1 MSSLLPENIKP
12 VAPEQFHELHM
23 PQWHLALRITLA
35 LLTLAYAFFVP
46 ARLVLVTYA
55 GFGIGVILYIAVQSL
70 LGLSI
75 ILNRASSTLLHAITC
90 IDVIGALCV
99 VMNDP
104 APLPPTLILVGAT
117 LALAVA
123 QHRLKSF
130 TAVFAGIMLL
140 TVGALLL
147 RQHFLHQA
155 YDFYFVSIT
164 LFMLVSACTTLILSA
179 HAETL
184 RLRAARVTE
193 TDSLTGLGNRWTFYE
208 AAKYLLPYHQR
219 NMTPMMV
226 MFAEIEV
233 IAHKGKHKRKRIG
246 KTINQYLLKQFASI
260 VDQRLRGCDIAVH
273 YGGNEFAFLLVDT
286 STKDAEIIAF
296 DIQQQFDIWAK
307 QKDLPAYVHIGLSV
321 IPNRPVAMDQ
331 ILININAALYR
342 ARQYK
347 KGVSGAVFA
356 DPDQVR

>member
-12 VAPEQFHELHM
+12 VAPEQFHELHL

-35 LLTLAYAFFVP
+35 LLALIYAFFVP
-46 ARLVLVTYA
+46 AKLLLVTYT
-55 GFGIGVILYIAVQSL
+55 GFSIGVILYIAAQSL

-75 ILNRASSTLLHAITC
+75 IFNRATPVLLHAITY
-90 IDVIGALCV
+90 IDIIASLCV
-99 VMNDP
+99 VINDP
-104 APLPPTLILVGAT
+104 SVLPPTLILVNAM

-123 QHRLKSF
+123 QHRLKPF
-130 TAVFAGIMLL
+130 TAVFAVTLLL

-147 RQHFLHQA
+147 RQHFLHKD
-155 YDFYFVSIT
+155 YDIYFASIT
-164 LFMLVSACTTLILSA
+164 LFMLTSACTTLILST

-193 TDSLTGLGNRWTFYE
+193 TDPLTGLGNRWTFYE

-233 IAHKGKHKRKRIG
+233 PKRKGRHMG
-246 KTINQYLLKQFASI
+246 KTINQYLLKQFSSI
-260 VDQRLRGCDIAVH
+260 VDQRLRSCDIAVH
-273 YGGNEFAFLLVDT
+273 YGGNEFAFLLLDT
-286 STKDAEIIAF
+286 TTKDAEVIAF

>member
-12 VAPEQFHELHM
+12 VAPEQFHELHL

-35 LLTLAYAFFVP
+35 LLALTYAFFVP
-46 ARLVLVTYA
+46 AKLLLVTYA
-55 GFGIGVILYIAVQSL
+55 GFGIGVILYIAAQSL

-75 ILNRASSTLLHAITC
+75 ILNRASPALLHAITY
-90 IDVIGALCV
+90 IDVIGSLCV
-99 VMNDP
+99 VINDP
-104 APLPPTLILVGAT
+104 APLPPTLILVSAT

-130 TAVFAGIMLL
+130 TAVFAGTMLL
-140 TVGALLL
+140 TAGTLLL
-147 RQHFLHQA
+147 RQHFLHQPH
-155 YDFYFVSIT
+155 DIYFASVA
-164 LFMLVSACTTLILSA
+164 LFTLVSACTTLILSA

-193 TDSLTGLGNRWTFYE
+193 TDPLTGLGNRWTFYE

-233 IAHKGKHKRKRIG
+233 TKRKGKRVG
-246 KTINQYLLKQFASI
+246 KTINQYLLKQFSSI

-286 STKDAEIIAF
+286 TTKDAEIIAF

-321 IPNRPVAMDQ
+321 IPNRPVALDQ

>member
-12 VAPEQFHELHM
+12 VAPEQFHELHL

-46 ARLVLVTYA
+46 AKLLLVTYT
-55 GFGIGVILYIAVQSL
+55 GFSIGVIIYVAIQSL

-75 ILNRASSTLLHAITC
+75 ILNRANPTLLHAITY

-99 VMNDP
+99 VINDP

-147 RQHFLHQA
+147 RQHFLHQT
-155 YDFYFVSIT
+155 YDIYFASIT
-164 LFMLVSACTTLILSA
+164 LFTLASACSTLILSA

-193 TDSLTGLGNRWTFYE
+193 TDPLTGLGNRWTFYE

-233 IAHKGKHKRKRIG
+233 TKRKGKRVG

-260 VDQRLRGCDIAVH
+260 VDQRLRGCDVAVH

-286 STKDAEIIAF
+286 TTKDAEVIAF

>member
-12 VAPEQFHELHM
+12 VAPEQFHELHL

-35 LLTLAYAFFVP
+35 LLALAYAFFVP
-46 ARLVLVTYA
+46 AKLLLVTYA

-75 ILNRASSTLLHAITC
+75 ILNRANSALLQAITY
-90 IDVIGALCV
+90 IDVIAALCV
-99 VMNDP
+99 VINDP

-147 RQHFLHQA
+147 RQHFLHQT
-155 YDFYFVSIT
+155 YDIYFASIT
-164 LFMLVSACTTLILSA
+164 LFTLASACTTLILSA
-179 HAETL
+179 HAEAL
-184 RLRAARVTE
+184 RLQAARVTE
-193 TDSLTGLGNRWTFYE
+193 TDPLTGLGNRWTFYE

-233 IAHKGKHKRKRIG
+233 TKRKGKRVG

-260 VDQRLRGCDIAVH
+260 VDQRLRGCDVSVH

-286 STKDAEIIAF
+286 TTKDAEVIAF

>member
-12 VAPEQFHELHM
+12 VAPEQFHELHL

-35 LLTLAYAFFVP
+35 LLTLTYAYFVP
-46 ARLVLVTYA
+46 ARLLLITYA
-55 GFGIGVILYIAVQSL
+55 GFGIGVIIYIAAQSL

-75 ILNRASSTLLHAITC
+75 ILNRANSTLLQAITF
-90 IDVIGALCV
+90 IDVIGSLCV
-99 VMNDP
+99 LINDP
-104 APLPPTLILVGAT
+104 APLPPTLILVSAT
-117 LALAVA
+117 LAMAVA

-130 TAVFAGIMLL
+130 TAVFAGTLLL
-140 TVGALLL
+140 TVGTLLL
-147 RQHFLHQA
+147 RQHFVHKSH
-155 YDFYFVSIT
+155 DVYFASIT
-164 LFMLVSACTTLILSA
+164 LFMLASACTSLILSA

-193 TDSLTGLGNRWTFYE
+193 TDALTGLGNRWTFYE

-226 MFAEIEV
+226 MFAEIE
-233 IAHKGKHKRKRIG
+233 IPKRKGKRIS
-246 KTINQYLLKQFASI
+246 KTINQYLLKQFSSI
-260 VDQRLRGCDIAVH
+260 IDQRLRGCDVAVH

-286 STKDAEIIAF
+286 TTKDAEVIAF
-296 DIQQQFDIWAK
+296 DIQQQFDTWAK